1 VDGVP
6 MPPRSIQ
13 LVIQFSTDDNINH
26 DDLQKAIAYGIREIF
41 HHSNIKPKEITY
53 SLKQEV
59 ELG

>member
-1 VDGVP
+1 